1 MIYRLTAF
9 VLGFHVI
16 TAAAD
21 GAPTIDFQATCRASV
36 RAVFDAVGN
45 TTAATL
51 DICIK
56 QEESARAEMDRD
68 WTTYPA
74 ADKEQCVHPKQF
86 SPSYVEWLTCLEN
99 RREARKLPKQ

>member
-1 MIYRLTAF
+1 MSPVDNRDNGHQDNSGWHESNTR
-9 VLGFHVI
+9 
-16 TAAAD
+16 
-21 GAPTIDFQATCRASV
+21 ATCRASV

-45 TTAATL
+45 TNAATL

-68 WTTYPA
+68 WATYPA